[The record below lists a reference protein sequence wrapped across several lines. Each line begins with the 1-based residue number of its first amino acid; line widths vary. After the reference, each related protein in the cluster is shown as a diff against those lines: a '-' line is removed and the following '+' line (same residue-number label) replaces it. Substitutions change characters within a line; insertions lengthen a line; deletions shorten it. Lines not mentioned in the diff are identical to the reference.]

1 MAETSSDNNISIYQR
16 VAANWWERTPN
27 SGNANNVRLV
37 NTDGTLNNN
46 NANNA
51 NGLAPDCE
59 IVRFE

>member
-1 MAETSSDNNISIYQR
+1 MSALANSGYSLFSSEF
-16 VAANWWERTPN
+16 AANWWERTPN

-37 NTDGTLNNN
+37 NTDGSLNNN

-59 IVRFE
+59 NVRFE